1 MIETKSADGIDLTSP
16 EFFAD
21 PYPTYARLL
30 ESGAPFW
37 QAHGGSTGGMWLV
50 SRYQDALMLL
60 KEGHTTK
67 DAMRVKPAAEVTFF
81 DHTMLSKDA
90 PEHTRLRS
98 LASLAFTPARVRD
111 MAARLAQIIDELIGR
126 VASQGRMDFI
136 ADFAMPLPAIV
147 IAELLGV
154 PPEDRE
160 TFHSW
165 SEKVARGTVDELRS
179 EAAAEE
185 GDEAGKALAYYFSDL
200 FDRRRE
206 EPKDDLISALIA
218 AHYAQ
223 DRLTEI
229 ELMAMCMGLLIA
241 GHTTTANLL
250 GNGMLTLLRNPDQM
264 AMLQSHPDLLPSAVE
279 EMLRFESPI
288 QRATFRLTKVPVEI
302 GGTLIPKGQQVSVL
316 IGAANRD
323 PQVFPQPDRFD
334 ISRQPNRHLAF
345 GFGAHFCF
353 GAPLARAQTKLGFSR
368 LLERLPRLRLS
379 AEGPRWGRTT
389 FFRGLDSLP
398 VEF

>member
-1 MIETKSADGIDLTSP
+1 MSTDGIDLTSP
-16 EFFAD
+16 EFFAN
-21 PYPTYARLL
+21 PYPTYQKLRDA
-30 ESGAPFW
+30 GGPFW

-50 SRYQDALMLL
+50 TRYQDALMLL

-67 DAMRVKPAAEVTFF
+67 DAMRVKPPSEVTFF

-90 PEHTRLRS
+90 PEHTRLRA

-111 MAARLAQIIDELIGR
+111 MEARLAQIVDELIDR
-126 VASQGRMDFI
+126 VQPNGGMDFI

-154 PPEDRE
+154 PPEDRDK
-160 TFHSW
+160 FHAW
-165 SEKVARGTVDELRS
+165 SEKVARGTVDELRT
-179 EAAAEE
+179 EDAARE
-185 GDEAGKALAYYFSDL
+185 GDEAGMALAYYFSDL
-200 FDRRRE
+200 FDLRRQ
-206 EPKDDLISALIA
+206 EPADDLVSALLA
-218 AHYAQ
+218 ARDAQ

-250 GNGMLTLLRNPDQM
+250 GNGMLTLLRNPAQL
-264 AMLQSHPDLLPSAVE
+264 ALLKSHPEHMASAVE

-288 QRATFRLTKVPVEI
+288 QRATFRMTKVPVQI
-302 GGTLIPKGQQVSVL
+302 GSTLVPEGQQVSAV

-323 PQVFPQPDRFD
+323 PEVFPEPDTFD
-334 ISRQPNRHLAF
+334 ITRQPNRHVAF

-353 GAPLARAQTKLGFSR
+353 GAPLARAQARLGFSR
-368 LLERLPRLRLS
+368 LLERLPNLKL
-379 AEGPRWGRTT
+379 ANETPQWGLTT

-398 VEF
+398 VTF